1 MRLDPEET
9 VLITVRERAYNTA
22 IEQLKDRTTLAET
35 LTDEQ
40 LESMRDLPCDI
51 GANNETK
58 T

>member
-9 VLITVRERAYNTA
+9 VLTTVRERAYNIA

-51 GANNETK
+51 GSNND
-58 T
+58 